1 MQNKEI
7 VIFHVHNEDQFYI
20 LHGTQ
25 CRNLDICK
33 FQDFC
38 IIQTNS
44 RFKMMQR
51 IEKLTIENL
60 QILHDAKCRQFHF
73 CEDKFNISHVA
84 KYRSFDS

>member
-38 IIQTNS
+38 IIQ
-44 RFKMMQR
+44 KM
-51 IEKLTIENL
+51 ENL
-60 QILHDAKCRQFHF
+60 IFDVHN
-73 CEDKFNISHVA
+73 EDKFEIWDDA
-84 KYRSFDS
+84 KNRKSDNWKSPNFAWCKM

>member
-20 LHGTQ
+20 LHGAQ

-38 IIQTNS
+38 IQ
-44 RFKMMQR
+44 KM
-51 IEKLTIENL
+51 ENL
-60 QILHDAKCRQFHF
+60 IFDVHN
-73 CEDKFNISHVA
+73 EDKFEIWDDA
-84 KYRSFDS
+84 KNRKIDNWKSPNFAWCKM

>member
-20 LHGTQ
+20 LHGAQ

-38 IIQTNS
+38 IQ
-44 RFKMMQR
+44 KM
-51 IEKLTIENL
+51 ENL
-60 QILHDAKCRQFHF
+60 IFDVHN
-73 CEDKFNISHVA
+73 EDKFEI
-84 KYRSFDS
+84 

>member
-33 FQDFC
+33 FQDIC
-38 IIQTNS
+38 IIQ
-44 RFKMMQR
+44 KM
-51 IEKLTIENL
+51 ENL
-60 QILHDAKCRQFHF
+60 IFYVHN
-73 CEDKFNISHVA
+73 EDKFEI
-84 KYRSFDS
+84 